1 MRPTQSTSKTAFP
14 RYDTA
19 RDCDTRGQEAGRHSE
34 RLGRHLLWPTT
45 TSLSHVLHPGPFAQ
59 ETMQK
64 EVERRRSSRL
74 GVRFSEPFTAISMEA
89 QPSMSHRT
97 SLNAPPSPL
106 PARSMSLASVTDG
119 VSSPWDM
126 GVLYEDE
133 DEDEDE
139 YEAAI
144 DRSPQPQGPRRQKR
158 RKDTGAMSATVTK
171 TAFVMDTELDDVLVV

>member
-1 MRPTQSTSKTAFP
+1 
-14 RYDTA
+14 
-19 RDCDTRGQEAGRHSE
+19 
-34 RLGRHLLWPTT
+34 
-45 TSLSHVLHPGPFAQ
+45 
-59 ETMQK
+59 
-64 EVERRRSSRL
+64 
-74 GVRFSEPFTAISMEA
+74 
-89 QPSMSHRT
+89 
-97 SLNAPPSPL
+97 
-106 PARSMSLASVTDG
+106 MSLASVTDG